1 MKSTILFLGV
11 VAVVSLTFAADA
23 PTPAATPTPTKPT
36 KQPEIKTAEIPVFVS
51 ESDKGKGILLFLPQA
66 LSASHRGTEIEFD
79 YSIANTGDEDLFVE
93 TQPVDGLSIDYSD
106 DSGSREVGGGSFS
119 LGPHGRRFALLSG
132 SDYRTGERLISCC
145 SMVSRKARVKV
156 PESAKPGAKFSVR
169 IYVRGY
175 YLKNGQPFSGEVEA
189 TIKLSE

>member
-1 MKSTILFLGV
+1 MKSKILFLGV

-23 PTPAATPTPTKPT
+23 PTPAATPAPT
-36 KQPEIKTAEIPVFVS
+36 KQPEIKIAEIPVFVS

-66 LSASHRGTEIEFD
+66 LSASHRGTETEFD
-79 YSIANTGDEDLFVE
+79 YSIANTLEETLFVE

-106 DSGSREVGGGSFS
+106 DSGSMAGGGGSFTM
-119 LGPHGRRFALLSG
+119 GPHGRRFAMLSG

-145 SMVSRKARVKV
+145 SMVSRKARVKL
-156 PESAKPGAKFSVR
+156 PEFAKPGGKLNVR

-189 TIKLSE
+189 PIKLSE